1 MTEGVYVCKQSVL
14 LGRKKGQV
22 IEECEIN
29 QDDAWCRGARLG
41 VKGCAVVTDVKSV
54 WQVKLQV
61 LSVRHE

>member
-1 MTEGVYVCKQSVL
+1 MFASKACCSEE
-14 LGRKKGQV
+14 KKGQV

-29 QDDAWCRGARLG
+29 QDDAWYRGARLG
-41 VKGCAVVTDVKSV
+41 VKGCAIVTSV